1 MTGRSG
7 LPWQERVPIRR
18 VPWNTKEGR
27 VVLFVPRSRFRW
39 VEKVLRFFCFPTT
52 ASLGLDEIGSFLW
65 ERIDGERN
73 LSSLS
78 LLLEE
83 RFGER
88 VSPAERRVDLFLRGL
103 ESRRVLLYRKEDD
116 DRQHEENP

>member
-73 LSSLS
+73 LSSS
-78 LLLEE
+78 PSSWKSVSE
-83 RFGER
+83 RE
-88 VSPAERRVDLFLRGL
+88 VSAERRVDLFLRGW
-103 ESRRVLLYRKEDD
+103 KA
-116 DRQHEENP
+116 EEFCSTGKRMMTDSTKNP